1 MGTAVISAGEGDG
14 AAAPG
19 CRAGDFHRVLHRFR
33 PGGDQQ
39 GFLGEIT
46 GHLLVHLFAQRQV
59 RLVGQY
65 LKAGMRQLFQLVFDG
80 GDNLRM
86 QMAGI
91 EHRDTAGKI
100 EIFPAFHV
108 PHPAVLRAFGED
120 RVDLADAARDRVAA
134 TRHHCFIAV
143 HPSLL
148 LKANAHIFDF

>member
-1 MGTAVISAGEGDG
+1 
-14 AAAPG
+14 
-19 CRAGDFHRVLHRFR
+19 
-33 PGGDQQ
+33 
-39 GFLGEIT
+39 
-46 GHLLVHLFAQRQV
+46 
-59 RLVGQY
+59 
-65 LKAGMRQLFQLVFDG
+65 MRQLFQLVFDG

-86 QMAGI
+86 QVAGI

>member
-1 MGTAVISAGEGDG
+1 MIGAGEGDS

-19 CRAGDFHRVLHRFR
+19 CRAGDLHRVLHRFR

-46 GHLLVHLFAQRQV
+46 GHLLIHLFAQRQI
-59 RLVGQY
+59 RLIGQH
-65 LKAGMRQLFQLVFDG
+65 LEAGMRQLFQLVFDG

-86 QMAGI
+86 QVAGI
-91 EHRDTAGKI
+91 EHRDTAGK
-100 EIFPAFHV
+100 
-108 PHPAVLRAFGED
+108 D